1 MRNLKR
7 VTIKEV
13 ARLAG
18 VSVQTV
24 SRVINDRPDV
34 ASETRQRV
42 QELIQDLG
50 YQPSAL
56 ARSLIQ
62 QRSYTLGVVTAGLKY
77 IGPSRT
83 LNGIISEAENL
94 GYSLILKE
102 LASYKSI
109 TAEPL
114 LEALL
119 SYHVDGIIWAV
130 PEIGNNHEWLK
141 ELLPDIPVPL
151 AFLTMPAH
159 PDLLTISFD
168 NYLGGR
174 LAARHLL
181 EQGYRRIGHIT
192 GPLDWWEARQ
202 RKDGWQAALLEAGL
216 EPLESHFAQGNWSSA
231 SGEQAFRKL
240 LQSYPDMDAVFVGND
255 QMALAVLQLACQQ
268 GLRVPEDLGVVGFD
282 GLDETP
288 YYWPPLTTVFQDQH
302 ILGCTAVEEIIQTI
316 EMHHAGD
323 PLPGP
328 HAIVLEPELIQR
340 RSSQRSLPTLSSDK
354 PDPLH
359 T

>member
-1 MRNLKR
+1 VKSPKR

-34 ASETRQRV
+34 APETRQRV
-42 QELIQDLG
+42 QELIDDLG

-83 LNGIISEAENL
+83 LNGIISEAESS

-102 LASYKSI
+102 LASYNHI
-109 TAEPL
+109 NAEPL

-119 SYHVDGIIWAV
+119 AYHVDGIIWAV
-130 PEIGNNHEWLK
+130 PEIGDNHEWLK
-141 ELLPDIPVPL
+141 ELLPDIPAPL
-151 AFLTMPAH
+151 AFLTMPAQ
-159 PDLLTISFD
+159 PSLLTVSFN
-168 NYLGGR
+168 NYAGGR
-174 LAARHLL
+174 LATRHLL
-181 EQGYRRIGHIT
+181 EQGYRKIGHIS
-192 GPLDWWEARQ
+192 GPLDWWESRQ
-202 RKDGWQAALLEAGL
+202 RKDGWRDALLSAGL
-216 EPLESHFAQGNWSSA
+216 MPLESHWAEGNWSAA

-240 LQSYPDMDAVFVGND
+240 LESYPDLDAVFAGND
-255 QMALAVLQLACQQ
+255 QMALAVLQLACQN

-282 GLDETP
+282 GLDEAP

-302 ILGCTAVEEIIQTI
+302 CLGCTAVEEIIHTI
-316 EMHHAGD
+316 ELLYAGD
-323 PLPGP
+323 LLPEP
-328 HAIVLEPELIQR
+328 RAIVLEPELILR
-340 RSSQRSLPTLSSDK
+340 KSSQKTVPVV
-354 PDPLH
+354 H
-359 T
+359 A

>member
-1 MRNLKR
+1 VKSQKR

-42 QELIQDLG
+42 QDLIDELG

-83 LNGIISEAENL
+83 LNGIISEAESS

-119 SYHVDGIIWAV
+119 AYHVDGIIWAV
-130 PEIGNNHEWLK
+130 PEIGDNHEWLK
-141 ELLPDIPVPL
+141 ELLPEIPVPL
-151 AFLTMPAH
+151 AFLTMPAQ
-159 PDLLTISFD
+159 PDLLTVSFN
-168 NYLGGR
+168 NYAGGR
-174 LAARHLL
+174 LATQHLL
-181 EQGYRRIGHIT
+181 EQGYREIGHIT
-192 GPLDWWEARQ
+192 GPLEWWEARQ
-202 RKDGWQAALLEAGL
+202 RKDGWRDARLAAGL
-216 EPLESHFAQGNWSSA
+216 EPSESHWAEGNWSSA

-240 LQSYPDMDAVFVGND
+240 LESYPNMDAVFVGND
-255 QMALAVLQLACQQ
+255 QMALAVLQLACQN

-288 YYWPPLTTVFQDQH
+288 YYWPSLTTIFQNQH
-302 ILGCTAVEEIIQTI
+302 SLGCTAVEEIVQIIQ
-316 EMHHAGD
+316 MRFAGD
-323 PLPGP
+323 PLPEP
-328 HAIVLEPELIQR
+328 HAIVLEPELILR
-340 RSSQRSLPTLSSDK
+340 TSSQKLSLKGNSGEV
-354 PDPLH
+354 
-359 T
+359 